1 MVTTEE
7 PRTTTPTTTLKS
19 CDCGKYSH
27 SCYLDT
33 MDRKLCLCHFGYVQ
47 MNGYCYATTTTSMVT
62 TEEPSTTAPT
72 TTLRVCECGKYSHSC
87 YLDTMDRKLS
97 AATLLWSLLKSQ
109 EQRRLRQSLRD
120 CYCGINSR
128 SCISWFGRKIC
139 DCYAGYDQVDG
150 YRLGNQMLWRV
161 IQVSLTGALLIVL
174 MGMFCFWCRMK
185 K

>member
-72 TTLRVCECGKYSHSC
+72 TTLR
-87 YLDTMDRKLS
+87 
-97 AATLLWSLLKSQ
+97 
-109 EQRRLRQSLRD
+109 D